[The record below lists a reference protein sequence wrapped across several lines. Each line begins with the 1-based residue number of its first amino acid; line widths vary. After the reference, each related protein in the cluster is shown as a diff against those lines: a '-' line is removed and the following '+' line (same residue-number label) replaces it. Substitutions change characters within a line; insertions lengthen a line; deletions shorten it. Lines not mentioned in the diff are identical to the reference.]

1 MYVHFSSLW
10 APDFSNEQV
19 IEICIPC
26 QAFELRTT
34 GQDKQGRARNQEED
48 EEEEVRE
55 GADRV
60 AARKGNNFI
69 TARDQYVRML

>member
-1 MYVHFSSLW
+1 M
-10 APDFSNEQV
+10 
-19 IEICIPC
+19 
-26 QAFELRTT
+26 RTT

-48 EEEEVRE
+48 EEEEEEVRE